1 MLIAATFPFS
11 WGDSDC
17 RKASSKPVDAVSDPT
32 KVRFLC
38 ESSSLFPNFLSGEG
52 QGGEN
57 FFVNESKC
65 VSSWGGYVGLGVGGV
80 LVAMR

>member
-1 MLIAATFPFS
+1 MQSQTLQRYAFCVNPARFSLI
-11 WGDSDC
+11 
-17 RKASSKPVDAVSDPT
+17 
-32 KVRFLC
+32 
-38 ESSSLFPNFLSGEG
+38 FLSGEG